1 MLKLIL
7 SSILLLSVSSN
18 LKAQFFSYSE
28 TSDKRPVIATEGN
41 SVTADGDLA
50 LASLITDPTII
61 ESLALSDLQETD
73 LRDAIVEIGVANQ
86 QASDEAIAL
95 MKEAANISEVTAAR
109 DNMSKEVKANNRV
122 LTSSVQRILLDHQF
136 SQLYGIAVY
145 QFFSTAS
152 IDEAFGEN
160 SGMLKVLQMTDA
172 ETANLAKKAAKVRKK
187 LKEDIE
193 ALKREAAFEI
203 IRSIPKD
210 KQVLF
215 QNRLDVHDN

>member
-7 SSILLLSVSSN
+7 SSMLLLSVSSN

-28 TSDKRPVIATEGN
+28 TCDKRPVIATEGN

-73 LRDAIVEIGVANQ
+73 LRDAIVEIGVVNQ

-109 DNMSKEVKANNRV
+109 DNMSKEIKANNRV

-203 IRSIPKD
+203 IRSLPKD